1 MKKIIIVFLIMNLA
15 ACEAAVT
22 EPSFITPETPV
33 IESTD
38 QEEIGEPVE
47 EDTEA
52 EIFEEPTE
60 QIVEPLTTAFRM
72 EFEPAELGS
81 IGILANWMNPS
92 FDYPFLKGLDAQI
105 FNLYEEFNRF
115 QFDSIIVFYEAEF
128 LDFYPSKN
136 WGIEP
141 LAMDE
146 IIVTEYQGSTLIMAR
161 FPTFE
166 EAVRMINQVDYR
178 LLSIRENTTLT
189 EYFAWQEAYPV
200 STRLPVTQEDKE
212 SSKEIQTEFDTPNEK
227 SEFNNTNNVSLANIR
242 QPADFCR
249 LDQQQR
255 NGHHEV
261 FGFPIETIIP
271 HKGVIDVAII
281 PVDFS
286 DYPGNPELLQTLAND
301 LPFMTLWS
309 EFYSGGEM
317 VYQVHTSNQWIRAPK
332 TAEHYRSRDGGI
344 SEGYQGQD
352 RRVLPL
358 LQSQEQSVSQLIGA
372 SDSLIDWSI
381 IDVVIFIF
389 PVDSYREQTHLYMH
403 MGTFQS
409 PSNGTVR
416 FPVWGENFYELS
428 RFNPNIT
435 YWDWSVHEILHWQG
449 LVGHGPIN
457 GSEYSIMTN
466 QYASSAG
473 LHAWEAFLL
482 DWWSEDDFICIDP
495 TTIVDSITFTFDSI
509 DQLGAQAGDKS
520 LMLPLNEGEILVLEY
535 RSQGEWSTLD
545 PLYGGIVIYYINV
558 NGDYVRCDSCDQSE
572 IEPQNFWRPLRN
584 EEPFPCNRPFDS
596 QCGKPSPVHKPG
608 YELIYE
614 YLKFEILTD
623 NTIQI
628 TNLNKK

>member
-1 MKKIIIVFLIMNLA
+1 
-15 ACEAAVT
+15 
-22 EPSFITPETPV
+22 
-33 IESTD
+33 
-38 QEEIGEPVE
+38 
-47 EDTEA
+47 
-52 EIFEEPTE
+52 
-60 QIVEPLTTAFRM
+60 M
-72 EFEPAELGS
+72 EFDPAELGS

-136 WGIEP
+136 CGIEP

-608 YELIYE
+608 YEIIYE

>member
-1 MKKIIIVFLIMNLA
+1 MKKILLIILITLLA
-15 ACEAAVT
+15 ACEAVEQP
-22 EPSFITPETPV
+22 EPSIIIPETPV

-38 QEEIGEPVE
+38 QEEMIEPLEEVE
-47 EDTEA
+47 TE
-52 EIFEEPTE
+52 IIEEPTE
-60 QIVEPLTTAFRM
+60 QIVDPLTTAFQM
-72 EFEPAELGS
+72 EFDPLELGT
-81 IGILANWMNPS
+81 IGILANWMNPN
-92 FDYPFLKGLDAQI
+92 FDYPFLEGLDAKI
-105 FNLYEEFNRF
+105 FNQYDEFNRF
-115 QFDSIIVFYEAEF
+115 TFDTMIVFYEAEF
-128 LDFYPSKN
+128 LNFYPANN
-136 WGIEP
+136 WRIEP

-178 LLSIRENTTLT
+178 LLSIRENTTLS
-189 EYFAWQEAYPV
+189 EYFAWQEAYPM
-200 STRLPVTQEDKE
+200 STKLPVAQEDKE
-212 SSKEIQTEFDTPNEK
+212 TSSDTETEIDTPNEK
-227 SEFNNTNNVSLANIR
+227 PEFNNSNNVSLSNIR
-242 QPADFCR
+242 QPAEYCR

-271 HKGVIDVAII
+271 HKGVIDVAVI

-286 DYPGNPELLQTLAND
+286 DYPGNPELIQTLADD
-301 LPFMTLWS
+301 LPFMTSWS
-309 EFYSGGEM
+309 QFYSGGEM
-317 VYQVHTSNQWIRAPK
+317 VYQVHTPSEWIRAPK
-332 TAEHYRSRDGGI
+332 AAEYYRSRAGEI

-358 LQSQEQSVSQLIGA
+358 LQSQDQSVSQLIGA

-381 IDVVIFIF
+381 IDVAIFIF
-389 PVDSYREQTHLYMH
+389 PVDSYTEQTHLYLH

-409 PSNGTVR
+409 PSKGTVR

-482 DWWSEDDFICIDP
+482 DWWSEDDFTCIDP
-495 TTIVDSITFTFDSI
+495 TTIDDPITFSFDSI
-509 DQLGAQAGDKS
+509 DELGAQSGDKS
-520 LMLPLNEGEILVLEY
+520 LMLPLNIGEILVLEY
-535 RSQGEWSTLD
+535 RTQGEWSTLD
-545 PLYGGIVIYYINV
+545 PLYGGIVIYYIDV
-558 NGDYVRCDSCDQSE
+558 NGDYVRCDSCDWSE
-572 IEPQNFWRPLRN
+572 TEPQNFWRPLRN
-584 EEPFPCNRPFDS
+584 EKALPCNRPFDS

-623 NTIQI
+623 NTIRI
-628 TNLNKK
+628 TNLNKN

>member
-1 MKKIIIVFLIMNLA
+1 MKKLLLISLIMLLA
-15 ACEAAVT
+15 ACEAA
-22 EPSFITPETPV
+22 EQPDPSINIPETPV
-33 IESTD
+33 VESTD
-38 QEEIGEPVE
+38 QEVIVEPEDEVE
-47 EDTEA
+47 TEMI
-52 EIFEEPTE
+52 EQPTE
-60 QIVEPLTTAFRM
+60 QIVEPLTTAFQI
-72 EFEPAELGS
+72 EFDPLELGT
-81 IGILANWMNPS
+81 IGILANWMNPNV
-92 FDYPFLKGLDAQI
+92 DYPFLEGLDAQI
-105 FNLYEEFNRF
+105 FNQYDEFNRNK
-115 QFDSIIVFYEAEF
+115 FDTMIVFYEAEF
-128 LDFYPSKN
+128 LNFYPSNN

-166 EAVRMINQVDYR
+166 EAIRMINQVDYR
-178 LLSIRENTTLT
+178 LLSIRENTTLS

-200 STRLPVTQEDKE
+200 SIRVPVTQENTE
-212 SSKEIQTEFDTPNEK
+212 SSDESQTEIETPSK
-227 SEFNNTNNVSLANIR
+227 TPEFNNSSNVSLAAIR
-242 QPADFCR
+242 QPADYCR

-271 HKGVIDVAII
+271 HKGVIDVAVI
-281 PVDFS
+281 PVDFP
-286 DYPGNPELLQTLAND
+286 DYTGNPDLIQTLADD
-301 LPFMTLWS
+301 LPFMTSWS

-317 VYQVHTSNQWIRAPK
+317 VYQVHTPNQWIRAPK
-332 TAEHYRSRDGGI
+332 AAEYYRSRDGEVN
-344 SEGYQGQD
+344 EGYQGQD

-358 LQSQEQSVSQLIGA
+358 LQSQEQSVSQLIAA

-389 PVDSYREQTHLYMH
+389 PVESYTEQTHLYMH

-409 PSNGTVR
+409 PSKGVVR

-428 RFNPNIT
+428 RFNSNIS

-482 DWWSEDDFICIDP
+482 DWWSEDDFTCIDP
-495 TTIVDSITFTFDSI
+495 QMIDGSITFTFDSI
-509 DQLGAQAGDKS
+509 DILGAQPGDKS
-520 LMLPLNEGEILVLEY
+520 LMLPFNESEILVLEY
-535 RSQGEWSTLD
+535 RSQGERSTLD
-545 PLYGGIVIYYINV
+545 PLYGGIVIYYIDV

-572 IEPQNFWRPLRN
+572 IEPLNFWRPLRN
-584 EEPFPCNRPFDS
+584 NKVLPCNRPFDS

-614 YLKFEILTD
+614 YLKFEVLTD

-628 TNLNKK
+628 TNVNN